1 MPDMCCQAPLP
12 RSSRRGFTLV
22 ELLIAIAIAALL
34 AGLAWPS
41 LRDAVYKS
49 RRADAMAALAQIAQA
64 QERWRANNPQYRDTL
79 GADANGVTLAPTVS
93 HDGHYELSLV
103 DGSVNASAYTARA
116 TARSSSPQASD
127 SRCQVLQMAVSGGNI
142 SYSSYAAG
150 GSANGTPDPC
160 WVR

>member
-1 MPDMCCQAPLP
+1 MCHPAESP
-12 RSSRRGFTLV
+12 RPGRRGFTLI
-22 ELLIAIAIAALL
+22 ELVIAIAVAALL

-64 QERWRANNPQYRDTL
+64 QERWRANNPQYRDSL
-79 GADANGVTLAPTVS
+79 GPDANGVTLAASVS
-93 HDGHYELSLV
+93 HDGHYDLSLV
-103 DGSVNASAYTARA
+103 DNSVTASTYTARA
-116 TARSSSPQASD
+116 TVRSGSPQASD

-142 SYSSYAAG
+142 TYTSFAAG
-150 GSANGTPDPC
+150 GTANGTPDPC